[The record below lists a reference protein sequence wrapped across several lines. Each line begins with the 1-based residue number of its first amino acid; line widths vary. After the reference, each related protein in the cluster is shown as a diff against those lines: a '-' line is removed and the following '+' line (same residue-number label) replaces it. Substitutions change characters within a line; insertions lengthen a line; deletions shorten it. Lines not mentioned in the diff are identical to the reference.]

1 MARPTKEE
9 SEKNYGDTGF
19 NTNPNEQKQ
28 MTENKYLV
36 TYLSPPGVETMGQ
49 VKKKKYNFVIRPWER
64 EKVYD
69 LQSKEMLQI
78 PEANKK
84 TIEDGD
90 AIVVD
95 ERTYREY
102 IKSGQWSDK
111 PKFDEETQMW
121 NHDPFITIET
131 YFGDLPSDGTGIIKQ
146 YKKQVP
152 VDKKAL
158 IEEIRQNSESSSFD
172 VLRSTAKLVPG
183 AN

>member
-1 MARPTKEE
+1 MAISTKKE

-19 NTNPNEQKQ
+19 NTSPNEQK
-28 MTENKYLV
+28 TENKYLV
-36 TYLSPPGVETMGQ
+36 TYLSPPGVETMGKI
-49 VKKKKYNFVIRPWER
+49 KKKRYHFIIRPWER

-69 LQSKEMLQI
+69 QQNKEMLQI
-78 PEANKK
+78 PEINKI
-84 TIEDGD
+84 TIEDED

-95 ERTYREY
+95 ERTYKEY

-111 PKFDEETQMW
+111 PKFYEETQMW
-121 NHDPFITIET
+121 DHDPFITIET
-131 YFGDLPSDGTGIIKQ
+131 YLGDLPSDGTGIIKQ

-158 IEEIRQNSESSSFD
+158 IEELRQKSESNSFD
-172 VLRSTAKLVPG
+172 VLRSTARLVPG